1 MSSELIA
8 FKVDIE
14 TYLKLEALAS
24 EKGTSVS
31 LYVKDKT
38 VNEVNSLVHNINEM
52 QIDLNDIILSIR
64 ELREDLANPKS
75 QSSSSKSQEDSSAI
89 IEILMILREI
99 AQPSKLS
106 SAQKKVVALGLE
118 VFKSWGK

>member
-1 MSSELIA
+1 MASETIS
-8 FKVDIE
+8 FRVNTE

-24 EKGTSVS
+24 EKGKSVG
-31 LYVKDKT
+31 LYMKDKVET
-38 VNEVNSLVHNINEM
+38 EIDQLTAM
-52 QIDLNDIILSIR
+52 QTDLAQL
-64 ELREDLANPKS
+64 LAFVEDLRAENNQFNS
-75 QSSSSKSQEDSSAI
+75 HNTSSDKNTPAI

-106 SAQKKVVALGLE
+106 SAQKKVTALGME